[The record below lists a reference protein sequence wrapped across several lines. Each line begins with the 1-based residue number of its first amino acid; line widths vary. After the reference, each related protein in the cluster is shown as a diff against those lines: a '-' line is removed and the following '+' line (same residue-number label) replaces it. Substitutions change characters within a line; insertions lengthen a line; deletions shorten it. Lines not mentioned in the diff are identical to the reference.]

1 MTYLEKL
8 SDAMDF
14 IAKRHHDAKGVNTR
28 FVVHQMP
35 EPRVSDYEYW
45 YWEVDQLNSEYRI
58 DIRSLC
64 NELNLP
70 EPELISGFPAHNGGQ
85 GFIITNHG
93 DKWNKEFRNAEFVES
108 PVEEDITPFNIWR
121 CSDEFFKKRY
131 ERFDRTIEQL
141 KKLYGD
147 WSRSDI

>member
-8 SDAMDF
+8 VEAMDF

-45 YWEVDQLNSEYRI
+45 YWEVDIPNVEYRI
-58 DIRSLC
+58 DVKSLC
-64 NELNLP
+64 RELNLS
-70 EPELISGFPAHNGGQ
+70 EPDWISGFPAHNGGQ
-85 GFIITNHG
+85 GFIIKNRG
-93 DKWNKEFRNAEFVES
+93 NDWNNRFRNAEFVET
-108 PVEEDITPFNIWR
+108 VEEGITPFNLWR

-131 ERFDRTIEQL
+131 ERFDMEL
-141 KKLYGD
+141 ESMKKLYGK
-147 WSRSDI
+147 